1 MRPSPVPLDSAHA
14 ISQRPGTAEILGISH
29 DASPE
34 CSLTLNIQEW
44 KRDKDSGGRL
54 SRPSV
59 FGLELPCPEVSQ
71 LLLPTTDVAK
81 LSQVSFPAS
90 PYPK

>member
-14 ISQRPGTAEILGISH
+14 ISQRPGTAGLGISH

-34 CSLTLNIQEW
+34 CSLTLNIQEL

-71 LLLPTTDVAK
+71 LLIPTADVTK
-81 LSQVSFPAS
+81 LSQVSFPAN